1 MKIINIYEMS
11 LLIILAIICNSNL
24 TYQFQ
29 WPSIRY
35 GREAN
40 LNWDSSSTSNFELL
54 CLSRG
59 IHGHV
64 NGLDRRR
71 RAANETDLGKEVALV
86 EEGLKRNGS
95 SEEEARAAEHAVLV
109 HNFTRV
115 WPVARWRAGGYFDD
129 DYLELINEHWLRFP
143 PPPDW
148 LQKTLGSVYLLF
160 SCVGCWGNVIV
171 LFMYFR

>member
-1 MKIINIYEMS
+1 MNISEVT
-11 LLIILAIICNSNL
+11 LLVILSILCNSDL

-29 WPSIRY
+29 WQSVANSY
-35 GREAN
+35 GRAN
-40 LNWDSSSTSNFELL
+40 LNWDSYLTSNFELICTL
-54 CLSRG
+54 RG
-59 IHGHV
+59 THEHV
-64 NGLDRRR
+64 GGLDRRR
-71 RAANETDLGKEVALV
+71 RALNETASEKELVLV
-86 EEGLKRNGS
+86 EEGLRSNGS
-95 SEEEARAAEHAVLV
+95 SEEEARAAEHALLV
-109 HNFTRV
+109 RNFTRT